1 MQSLNAGSVRR
12 EIRTPCGTD
21 RAVWRLRWAAR
32 MTGRLIGAGVI
43 ACLAI
48 AASVDGQSRYEA
60 IDRSDVAGVP
70 GLRIINIRD
79 NMLKTCYAVF
89 LATSTDS
96 ADLANRAELTEL
108 QRAASARDQ
117 RLGDLLGTYD
127 QDRSVFAGTM
137 TPNTLKYEWQADT
150 AQIDFALAAL
160 NNMFARLEQDLR
172 RAPRTAMTVV
182 PEVCVPP
189 ERAPR

>member
-1 MQSLNAGSVRR
+1 MRQPRVTRGS
-12 EIRTPCGTD
+12 CGI
-21 RAVWRLRWAAR
+21 ALALPAR
-32 MTGRLIGAGVI
+32 MMGRLIGAGVI

-89 LATSTDS
+89 LADSTDS
-96 ADLANRAELTEL
+96 TDVASRIEMTEL
-108 QRAASARDQ
+108 HRAATARDQ
-117 RLGDLLGTYD
+117 RLVDLLGAFE
-127 QDRSVFAGTM
+127 QDKSVFAGTM
-137 TPNTLKYEWQADT
+137 TPNPLKYDWQANT
-150 AQIDFALAAL
+150 AQVDFALSAL

>member
-12 EIRTPCGTD
+12 EIRTPWRTD

-96 ADLANRAELTEL
+96 ADVTSRIEMTEL
-108 QRAASARDQ
+108 HRAATARDQ
-117 RLGDLLGTYD
+117 RLVDLLGAFE
-127 QDRSVFAGTM
+127 QDKSVFAGTM
-137 TPNTLKYEWQADT
+137 TPN
-150 AQIDFALAAL
+150 
-160 NNMFARLEQDLR
+160 
-172 RAPRTAMTVV
+172 
-182 PEVCVPP
+182 
-189 ERAPR
+189 